1 MKQLLFPLAVLATS
15 WLGAAPCAHAQAD
28 ESWYQKALKHNASA
42 NQQKSTQLRV
52 STPASRQA
60 SSTGTGAR
68 NVVNACDVM
77 VNGGFETQL
86 ATPSHVNNMGGD
98 YAGSAFGGTNRSD
111 QLSNWYSPTAGSPD
125 YFATNATA
133 TSEVQPAN
141 ENSPYGSFTPYL
153 ATSNNDGLE
162 GAIGLYARQ
171 NYYDSNTNT
180 LRDRT
185 SEYAQVNLNTALPS
199 GRYYV
204 DFQVSLSHNTS
215 TSLATNYGVNSG
227 FGLVF
232 TTTASLSV
240 INGGPST
247 PTLNSRDFLEVP
259 ATAQTVFNQS
269 PIAQNAINNG
279 VTGAANWQRVSGQI
293 SSTGNL
299 QYVTAGLFNADP
311 SNQIA
316 LPNRRTDLRNTYF
329 FVDAIRIFK
338 IPTAGTAATT
348 FCGGS
353 ITIGEGCPIP
363 GATYTWSAP
372 GITGLP
378 SNSSSVQTTVTPAT
392 NTTYTLTV
400 NLPDGNNY
408 SSTVNITVNSA
419 ASTPPPAP
427 IVIQTGQDQCL
438 RQAYYTITNYNPA
451 FTYQVNTAYSSP
463 SGVTAVPA
471 APLTSTFRIK
481 GSFNAVAGSFTI
493 TATDARC
500 STSVSATSPEY
511 YVEFQCNDGT
521 FPSTN
526 ITTAYPNPANES
538 FTIPKGAKSATLLNG
553 QGLPIQQVNKAGQVD
568 VQNLPDGLY
577 NLQMIQDGK
586 LINQRIQ
593 VKH

>member
-1 MKQLLFPLAVLATS
+1 MKQLLLPLAMLATG
-15 WLGAAPCAHAQAD
+15 WLGAAPCAQAQAD
-28 ESWYQKALKHNASA
+28 ESWYQKALQHNASVK
-42 NQQKSTQLRV
+42 QQKSSQFKGGTV
-52 STPASRQA
+52 TPKQA
-60 SSTGTGAR
+60 GSMDTGAR

-77 VNGGFETQL
+77 VNGGFEAQL

-98 YAGSAFGGTNRSD
+98 YAGSAFGGTNRPD

-125 YFATNATA
+125 YFATNAA
-133 TSEVQPAN
+133 TNSEVQPAN

-171 NYYDSNTNT
+171 AYYDSNVNVQ
-180 LRDRT
+180 RDRT
-185 SEYAQVNLNTALPS
+185 SEYAQINLNQALPS

-232 TTTASLSV
+232 TNTPNLSI

-247 PTLNSRDFLEVP
+247 PTLNGRDFLAVP
-259 ATAQTVFNQS
+259 AIAQTVFNQS

-293 SSTGNL
+293 LSTNDL
-299 QYVTAGLFNADP
+299 RYITVGLFNADP
-311 SNQIA
+311 SNQVA
-316 LPNRRTDLRNTYF
+316 LPNRRADLRNSYF

-338 IPTAGTAATT
+338 IPTAGAAATT
-348 FCGGS
+348 YCGGAA
-353 ITIGEGCPIP
+353 TIGEGCPIP

-372 GITGLP
+372 NITGLP
-378 SNSSSVQTTVTPAT
+378 TNSTSIQTTVTPTA
-392 NTTYTLTV
+392 NTSYTLTV
-400 NLPDGNNY
+400 NLPDGSQY
-408 SSTVNITVNSA
+408 TSTVAVTVNTA
-419 ASTPPPAP
+419 AATPPPAP
-427 IVIQTGQDQCL
+427 VVIQTGQDQCL

-451 FTYQVNTAYSSP
+451 LTYQVNTAYSSP

-493 TATDARC
+493 TATDTRC
-500 STSVSATSPEY
+500 SVSTTSSEY

-521 FPSTN
+521 FPSAKA
-526 ITTAYPNPANES
+526 TTAYPNPATES
-538 FTIPKGAKSATLLNG
+538 LTLPKGTKSATLLND
-553 QGLPIQQVNKAGQVD
+553 QGRPVQQLKTGQVD
-568 VQNLPDGLY
+568 VRNLPDGLY
-577 NLQMIQDGK
+577 NLQMMQDGK